1 MDQTVAATHYGD
13 STDSQ
18 VSSHLFTEQDSFG
31 VYEMPL
37 AENVNHNYFVAR
49 SVYSEN
55 SFLEENEKKEKV
67 PKTMR
72 DRLAKKCSCSAK
84 RVLGII
90 KGFFP
95 VLDWLPK
102 YRLKEWLP
110 GDIISGLST
119 GLVATLQGLAF
130 ALLAEVPVGYGL
142 YSAFFPI
149 LPYFFLGTSKH
160 LAVGPFPITSL
171 MIGSLILSIAPDE
184 NFLISSNMTDLN
196 TTVVDTV
203 ARDGQ
208 RVIIASSVTV
218 LAGIIQLVLGILQV
232 GFIVRYLSVPL
243 VGGFTTAAAFHV
255 FVSQLKICLS
265 VPTKSYMGILSVI
278 YTLIDIFRNIRQANI
293 ADFIAGLITFVVCV
307 LVKEINNRFKD
318 KIKVP
323 IPIEVIVTIIATGI
337 SYGANLEQK
346 YNAGIIKS
354 IPTGFLPPVSPDVS
368 IFSQVGASA
377 FSIAIV
383 GYAVAV
389 SVAKVFGSKHDY
401 PIDGNQEF
409 IALGIS
415 NIFCGCFSSFLAGT
429 ALSRT
434 AVQES
439 TGGKTQIA
447 GLLTAVI
454 VMIAILI
461 VGKLLEPLQ
470 KAVLAA
476 IVIANLKG
484 MFWQT
489 FDIPVLWRQNKVD
502 CLIWI
507 VTWIAAILLGL
518 DLGLL
523 VGVCFELLTVVLRA
537 QFPASAALGNVPNTD
552 IYKNLKKYKNLVEPS
567 GVKIF
572 KFSSPLFFGSVD
584 YFKERIN
591 SAVGFNPVRV
601 FNKRTKALK
610 KIQALIKKGQL
621 KTTKDGIVTDG
632 SVSNDAFEDDEEAQE
647 EQDQDVPTKEVE
659 IQVDWNSDLPIKV
672 LVPKVTIHSLIFDFS
687 AVSFIDLV
695 GVRILKMVIRQ
706 FERIGVKVYL
716 TAYDDHIVKKME
728 SCGLFDDNV
737 KKDILYLTVHDA
749 VVYVHTQTMYKD
761 IQDPIFEK
769 ISLMQES
776 KEPIPFSELEDD
788 VEELEDQN
796 QGHSGFSY

>member
-1 MDQTVAATHYGD
+1 MDQTVAALSYGD

-18 VSSHLFTEQDSFG
+18 VSSHLFGEQESLG
-31 VYEMPL
+31 GTEMP
-37 AENVNHNYFVAR
+37 AQENVADHYFVAR

-55 SFLEENEKKEKV
+55 SFLEENERKEKV
-67 PKTMR
+67 RITLR
-72 DRLAKKCSCSAK
+72 DRLAKRCSCSAK
-84 RVLGII
+84 KVLGII
-90 KGFFP
+90 KVVLP

-102 YRLKEWLP
+102 YRLKQWLP

-119 GLVATLQGLAF
+119 GLIATLQGLAF

-171 MIGSLILSIAPDE
+171 MIGSLILQLTPDE
-184 NFLISSNMTDLN
+184 NFMMSSNMTELSNDTN
-196 TTVVDTV
+196 VDIA
-203 ARDGQ
+203 ARDAQ
-208 RVIIASSVTV
+208 RVVIASSVTV

-255 FVSQLKICLS
+255 FVSQLKIVLS
-265 VPTKSYMGILSVI
+265 VPTKSYMGVLSVI
-278 YTLIDIFRNIRQANI
+278 YTLIDIFRNIRQTNI
-293 ADFIAGLITFVVCV
+293 ADFIAGLITFVLCV
-307 LVKEINNRFKD
+307 IVKEINVRFKD

-323 IPIEVIVTIIATGI
+323 IPIEVIVTIVATGI
-337 SYGANLEQK
+337 SYGANLEKK

-354 IPTGFLPPVSPDVS
+354 IPTGFLPPTPPDVNL
-368 IFSQVGASA
+368 FSQVGTSA
-377 FSIAIV
+377 FSVAIV

-389 SVAKVFGSKHDY
+389 SVAKVFGTKHGY

-415 NIFCGCFSSFLAGT
+415 NIFAGCFSSFLAGT

-484 MFWQT
+484 MFWQF
-489 FDIPVLWRQNKVD
+489 FDVPVLWRQNRVD
-502 CLIWI
+502 CLIWV
-507 VTWIAAILLGL
+507 VTWIASILLGL

-537 QFPASAALGNVPNTD
+537 QFPVSAALANVPNTD

-584 YFKERIN
+584 YFKERLN
-591 SAVGFNPVRV
+591 SIVGFNPVRV

-610 KIQALIKKGQL
+610 KIQKLVKKGQL
-621 KTTKDGIVTDG
+621 RATKDGVVTDG
-632 SVSNDAFEDDEEAQE
+632 SIANEAFEDDENAAE
-647 EQDQDVPTKEVE
+647 EPDPEVPTKEVE
-659 IQVDWNSDLPIKV
+659 IQVDWNAELPIKV

-687 AVSFIDLV
+687 SVSFIDIV
-695 GVRILKMVIRQ
+695 GVRIFKMLVKQ
-706 FERIGVKVYL
+706 FERIGVKVYVA
-716 TAYDDHIVKKME
+716 AYEDHIVKKLENCGFFDE
-728 SCGLFDDNV
+728 SV
-737 KKDILYLTVHDA
+737 KKDMFYLTVHDA
-749 VVYVHTQTMYKD
+749 VVHIHTQTMYKE

-769 ISLMQES
+769 ISLIQES
-776 KEPIPFSELEDD
+776 KEPLEEVEDD

-796 QGHSGFSY
+796 QGHTGFSY

>member
-1 MDQTVAATHYGD
+1 PCTWFVTKDH
-13 STDSQ
+13 SLS
-18 VSSHLFTEQDSFG
+18 VSSHLFGEQDSVG
-31 VYEMPL
+31 AAEMPT
-37 AENVNHNYFVAR
+37 AENHNDNYFVAR

-55 SFLEENEKKEKV
+55 SFLEENERKEKV
-67 PKTMR
+67 PKTIR
-72 DRLAKKCSCSAK
+72 DRLAKRCSCSTK

-95 VLDWLPK
+95 ILDWLPK
-102 YRLKEWLP
+102 YKLKKWLP

-130 ALLAEVPVGYGL
+130 ALLAEVPVGFGL
-142 YSAFFPI
+142 YAAFFPI
-149 LPYFFLGTSKH
+149 LPYFFLGTSRH

-171 MIGSLILSIAPDE
+171 MIGSLILTMAPDE
-184 NFLISSNMTDLN
+184 NFLISSNMTELN
-196 TTVVDTV
+196 NTVVDIV
-203 ARDGQ
+203 ARDSQ
-208 RVIIASSVTV
+208 RVIIATSVTV
-218 LAGIIQLVLGILQV
+218 LAGIIQLLLGILQV

-255 FVSQLKICLS
+255 FVSQLKIVLS
-265 VPTKSYMGILSVI
+265 VPTQSYTGVLSVI
-278 YTLIDIFRNIRQANI
+278 YTLIDIFRNIRQTNI
-293 ADFIAGLITFVVCV
+293 ADLVAGLITFVVCV
-307 LVKEINNRFKD
+307 IVKEINNRFKD

-346 YNAGIIKS
+346 YNAGIIKT
-354 IPTGFLPPVSPDVS
+354 IPTGFLAPMSPDVNLFAK
-368 IFSQVGASA
+368 IGATA
-377 FSIAIV
+377 FSIALV

-389 SVAKVFGSKHDY
+389 SVAKVFGAKHDY

-447 GLLTAVI
+447 GILSAVI

-461 VGKLLEPLQ
+461 VGQLLQPLQ
-470 KAVLAA
+470 KAVLGA

-489 FDIPVLWRQNKVD
+489 FDVPGLWRQNKVD
-502 CLIWI
+502 CLIWV

-518 DLGLL
+518 DFGLL
-523 VGVCFELLTVVLRA
+523 AGVCFELLTVVLRA

-552 IYKNLKKYKNLVEPS
+552 IYKNLKRYKNLAEPS

-584 YFKERIN
+584 FFKEKLN
-591 SAVGFNPVRV
+591 AAVGFNPVRV
-601 FNKRTKALK
+601 FLKRAKALK
-610 KIQALIKKGQL
+610 KIQLLIKKGQL

-632 SVSNDAFEDDEEAQE
+632 SVSNEAFEDDTEAQE
-647 EQDQDVPTKEVE
+647 EHEQDVPTKEVE
-659 IQVDWNSDLPIKV
+659 INVDWNSDLPIKI
-672 LVPKVTIHSLIFDFS
+672 LVPKVNIHSLIFDFS
-687 AVSFIDLV
+687 AVSFIDIV

-706 FERIGVKVYL
+706 FERIGIKVYL

-728 SCGLFDDNV
+728 SCGFFDDNV
-737 KKDILYLTVHDA
+737 KKDILYLTIHDA
-749 VVYVHTQTMYKD
+749 VVYIHTQTMFRD

-776 KEPIPFSELEDD
+776 KEPIPLSGLEDD